1 VKFFLTAEEGVRARR
16 RAEQVG
22 EEVNIAERTKGTRRG
37 DSASQGS

>member
-1 VKFFLTAEEGVRARR
+1 MKFFLTAEEGVRARR

-22 EEVNIAERTKGTRRG
+22 EEVNIAGQEEG

>member
-22 EEVNIAERTKGTRRG
+22 EEVNIAERDERTRRG
-37 DSASQGS
+37 R